1 MKNARLFVLAN
12 IDKDYGVLKKI
23 ARQLHAIVREL
34 YDPESQDP
42 LYVKVREISEQSGK
56 YFIPN

>member
-12 IDKDYGVLKKI
+12 IDRDYGVLKKI

-42 LYVKVREISEQSGK
+42 LYVKVREISK
-56 YFIPN
+56 